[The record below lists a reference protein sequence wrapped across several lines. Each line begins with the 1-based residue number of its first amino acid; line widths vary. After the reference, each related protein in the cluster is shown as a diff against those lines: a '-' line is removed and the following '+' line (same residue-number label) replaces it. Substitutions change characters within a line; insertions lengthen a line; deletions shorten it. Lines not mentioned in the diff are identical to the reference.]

1 MAMMR
6 GSKENDAT
14 LEARNQG
21 NILYCVLYCVPPLH
35 CASQAFEVYGFD
47 IANYPQFEQ
56 QLAEAVRQVEAG

>member
-21 NILYCVLYCVPPLH
+21 NILYCVLYCVPPLY
-35 CASQAFEVYGFD
+35 CASQAFKIYGFEV
-47 IANYPQFEQ
+47 AKWPQLEQ
-56 QLAEAVRQVEAG
+56 KLAEAIREVEAG